1 MTVLR
6 FGLKE
11 PVIEKVCGVFARY
24 PQVEKAVIYGSR
36 AKGNYKNGSDIDLTL
51 HGDGLTTDIL
61 YKIMTEIDDLL
72 LPYTIDLSIF
82 RDLSD
87 PDFIDHIQ
95 RVGLIFYEKQKTA
108 SVTPAPHGKSTK

>member
-1 MTVLR
+1 MTALR

-11 PVIEKVCGVFARY
+11 ITIEKICGVFAKY
-24 PQVEKAVIYGSR
+24 PQVDKAVIYGSR

-51 HGDGLTTDIL
+51 HGDDLTMDIL
-61 YKIMTEIDDLL
+61 YKMLEEIDDLL

-82 RDLSD
+82 HNLSD

-95 RVGLIFYEKQKTA
+95 RVGLTFYEKEKVV
-108 SVTPAPHGKSTK
+108 S

>member
-1 MTVLR
+1 MTPR

-11 PVIEKVCGVFARY
+11 TTIEKLCGVFAKY
-24 PQVEKAVIYGSR
+24 PQVDKAVIYGSR

-51 HGDGLTTDIL
+51 RGDDLTTDIL
-61 YKIMTEIDDLL
+61 YKMLEEIDDLL

-82 RDLSD
+82 HALSD

-95 RVGLIFYEKQKTA
+95 RVGITFYEKEKVA
-108 SVTPAPHGKSTK
+108 S